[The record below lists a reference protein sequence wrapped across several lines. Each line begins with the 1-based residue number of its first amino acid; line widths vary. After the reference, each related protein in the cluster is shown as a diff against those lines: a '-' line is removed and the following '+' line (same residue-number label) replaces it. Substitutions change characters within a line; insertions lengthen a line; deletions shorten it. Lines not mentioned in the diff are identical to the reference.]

1 MGVIDEVTEFG
12 LSMELLDEVERRGGH
27 ECVQS
32 YMDLLNHD
40 GILPLPCVMYA
51 ADSYDIHIP
60 AHFEAD
66 VTQLVSEHEME
77 QRDLNELREL
87 MASQRAR
94 GLSAN

>member
-1 MGVIDEVTEFG
+1 M
-12 LSMELLDEVERRGGH
+12 
-27 ECVQS
+27 
-32 YMDLLNHD
+32 
-40 GILPLPCVMYA
+40 MYA
-51 ADSYDIHIP
+51 ADSYDILIP

>member
-1 MGVIDEVTEFG
+1 M
-12 LSMELLDEVERRGGH
+12 
-27 ECVQS
+27 
-32 YMDLLNHD
+32 
-40 GILPLPCVMYA
+40 MYA
-51 ADSYDIHIP
+51 ADSYDIPIP

-87 MASQRAR
+87 MTSQRAR